1 MKNDRT
7 LALID
12 IGSHSIKMH
21 IGEKQRKGHIR
32 QIEYLWVPVAIGR
45 DTFSRGM
52 VSNATIQE
60 VIGVVKRF
68 KEVMDSY
75 HITQFRAVA
84 TSSIREAS
92 NADVLI
98 DRVQKATGI
107 RVETIEPIE
116 ETGAIY
122 EGVKALMKDRL
133 GFEKKNVVL
142 FSIGAG
148 SSEIV
153 LQSKGNVIFSE
164 SHHMGTLRLIR
175 DYEVSENSHQ
185 LTLRPLS
192 LGFANTIKRFPGIKG
207 VDRFIAVND
216 DLHGLVQKRF
226 PDRLKEGIFSI
237 PAREFNELYYEIE
250 KISLDQMKTRYQ
262 LNDNVL
268 RTTRIAL
275 FMVGMFFNMA
285 KTDEILIPDVST
297 SYFMLNYLATEREGL
312 PLAGD
317 IYQNILSSAMSIGQ
331 KYQFDEDHARAV
343 ADYSLSV
350 FDQLRETYNLTDRER
365 IYLEVAAL
373 LHDIGSFIGSSSHN
387 KHSQQLIMSSE
398 IMGLQANEMRII
410 ALVARYHRKSPP
422 KSSHQEYSELP
433 TEERLI
439 VSRLS
444 AILRIA
450 DALDTTH
457 NQVIQSLSLSIQN
470 DRCDILLKLKERGQD
485 YLDIYRMAVK
495 KKSDL
500 FESFFGLSVKLERRL
515 LAKTNSST
523 GNSAGWNSTN
533 ACCTRQSTAT
543 TRPWSA

>member
-1 MKNDRT
+1 MKNDKT
-7 LALID
+7 IAFID

-21 IGEKQRKGHIR
+21 IGEKLRKDHIR

-52 VSNATIQE
+52 VGNATIQE
-60 VIGVVKRF
+60 VISVVKRF
-68 KEVMDSY
+68 KEVMGSY
-75 HITQFRAVA
+75 HIGQFRAVA

-92 NADVLI
+92 NVDVLI

-107 RVETIEPIE
+107 HVETIEPIE
-116 ETGAIY
+116 ETEAIY
-122 EGVKALMKDRL
+122 EGVKSLLKNSAM
-133 GFEKKNVVL
+133 FAKKNVVL

-153 LQSKGNVIFSE
+153 LQSKGSVIFSE

-175 DYEVSENSHQ
+175 DYDVSESSHQ

-216 DLHGLVQKRF
+216 DLLGLVQKRF
-226 PDRLKEGIFSI
+226 PELLKDDVYCI
-237 PAREFNELYYEIE
+237 PSREFNELYYEVE
-250 KISLDQMKTRYQ
+250 KSSLDEMKTRYQ
-262 LNDNVL
+262 LNENVL
-268 RTTRIAL
+268 KTTRIAVY
-275 FMVGMFFNMA
+275 MVAMFFNMT
-285 KTDEILIPDVST
+285 KTPEILIPDVST
-297 SYFMLNYLATEREGL
+297 SFFMMNYLFCQRDGI

-317 IYQNILSSAMSIGQ
+317 LYQNILSSAMAIGL
-331 KYQFDEDHARAV
+331 KYQFDEEHARAV
-343 ADYSLSV
+343 ADYALSI

-365 IYLEVAAL
+365 IYLEVASL

-387 KHSQQLIMSSE
+387 KHSQQLILSSE
-398 IMGLQANEMRII
+398 IMGLQANEMRMI

-422 KSSHQEYSELP
+422 KPAHQEYNELP

-444 AILRIA
+444 GILRVA

-457 NQVIQSLSLSIQN
+457 NQVLQEIRLNLQN
-470 DRCDILLKLKERGQD
+470 DRCEFLLRMKERSQD
-485 YLDIYRMAVK
+485 FIEIFRQAVK

-500 FESFFGLSVKLERRL
+500 FESFYGLSVKVERR
-515 LAKTNSST
+515 
-523 GNSAGWNSTN
+523 
-533 ACCTRQSTAT
+533 
-543 TRPWSA
+543 P